1 MKRSTKETIE
11 QLANSVRVSFG
22 IALPVTDV
30 KQQLER
36 NGISVIYTNDG
47 MPRMVRHKDNHVD
60 LYVWKNGIKAR
71 ENYMLASF
79 LFDVVKMVSD
89 GEYGEKYFRYDKFYS
104 EVAHIFA
111 RSFLMPRLYFEEMVE
126 KFTGDDGMTDIAA
139 LSEHFCLTRK
149 TIIGRGNFDENC

>member
-1 MKRSTKETIE
+1 MKQSTKEAIE
-11 QLANSVRVSFG
+11 QLANSVRESFG
-22 IALPVTDV
+22 IALPITDV

-47 MPRMVRHKDNHVD
+47 MQRMVRHEDNHVD
-60 LYVWKNGIKAR
+60 MYVWKSGIKER

-89 GEYGEKYFRYDKFYS
+89 GEYGEKYFSYDKFYS

-111 RSFLMPRLYFEEMVE
+111 RSFLMPKLYFEEMAE
-126 KFTGDDGMTDIAA
+126 KFTGNDGMTDIAA
-139 LSEHFCLTRK
+139 LSEHFCLTRR
-149 TIIGRGNFDENC
+149 TIISRGNFDENC